1 MTEEDH
7 EEPSMEDMVFRLVRT
22 GRAVATDILA
32 SDLGVNTRQGPL
44 LERCLRRLSEGQ
56 PLDARDGGGLETVR
70 GILQRAVDEE
80 TLGSVWEFQ
89 GVHDPEIGDV
99 GTVRLVR
106 LVTERGE
113 ALAPLLAAFEHFL
126 EARQELLDRVRV
138 DNVLAS
144 AHRN

>member
-1 MTEEDH
+1 MSEKEDESASVEEL
-7 EEPSMEDMVFRLVRT
+7 VFRLVRV
-22 GRAVATDILA
+22 GRAVATEILT
-32 SDLGVNTRQGPL
+32 SDLGVDSRQGPL
-44 LERCLRRLSEGQ
+44 LERCLRRLSNGQ

-70 GILQRAVDEE
+70 GILRREVDEE